1 MSMGRQVELREEQEL
16 EAYRDTWGR
25 WGTGFSLNLGV
36 ADNMTAELWGI
47 LKGLELA
54 WDPGEK
60 RIILETDSKAALQLI
75 QGAGNESP
83 HYNLV
88 SRIRNP
94 TNRSWNCRLQHAW
107 REGNKYADWLA
118 KKSVGE
124 EPGMQI
130 ISETPWRTQRVAWSI
145 HIRGCDPTFCSC
157 LRGLASPRVNKKK

>member
-1 MSMGRQVELREEQEL
+1 MNLDGATSRTSGRAGAGGVRRYLG
-16 EAYRDTWGR
+16 W
-25 WGTGFSLNLGV
+25 TGFSLNLGV

-54 WDPGEK
+54 WDPGQK

-88 SRIRNP
+88 SQIRNL

-118 KKSVGE
+118 KKSVSE

-130 ISETPWRTQRVAWSI
+130 ISEPAGELRELLGAYILGVATPRFV
-145 HIRGCDPTFCSC
+145 
-157 LRGLASPRVNKKK
+157 LV